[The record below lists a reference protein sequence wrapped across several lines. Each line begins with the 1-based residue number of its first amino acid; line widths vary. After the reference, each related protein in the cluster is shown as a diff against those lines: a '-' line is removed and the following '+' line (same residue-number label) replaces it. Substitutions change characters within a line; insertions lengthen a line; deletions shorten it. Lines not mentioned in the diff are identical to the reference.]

1 VVAPALT
8 VVGIDKPLGGS
19 GMADDEHFPDNDGSP
34 DHELLRIEAVG
45 DRTGATVIVV
55 GHLDE
60 ESSRRLLDAVERVLA
75 TRPPAIAIDASGL
88 TFVNS
93 SGLAALLRA
102 RHAVMTEAGLP
113 FRIVDPSP
121 ALRHTAQL
129 AGFEKLLGDG

>member
-1 VVAPALT
+1 MT
-8 VVGIDKPLGGS
+8 VVGIDRPLGGS
-19 GMADDEHFPDNDGSP
+19 GMADDEHFPDSDDFP
-34 DHELLRIEAVG
+34 DHELLRIETVG

-60 ESSRRLLDAVERVLA
+60 ESSGRLLDAVERVLA

-102 RHAVMTEAGLP
+102 RHAVMTEAGLA

-121 ALRHTAQL
+121 ALRHTAEL
-129 AGFEKLLGDG
+129 AGFEQLLGDG

>member
-1 VVAPALT
+1 
-8 VVGIDKPLGGS
+8 
-19 GMADDEHFPDNDGSP
+19 MADDEDFP

-60 ESSRRLLDAVERVLA
+60 EGSGRLLDAIERVLA
-75 TRPPAIAIDASGL
+75 TRPRAIAIDASGL

-102 RHAVMTEAGLP
+102 RHAVKTEAGLA

-121 ALRHTAQL
+121 ALRHTAEL
-129 AGFEKLLGDG
+129 AGFERLLGDD